1 MEINDGW
8 QSKEVYPDS
17 TAYLAQLTANMQR
30 MRNLSLDYA

>member
-8 QSKEVYPDS
+8 QSGKVYLDLN
-17 TAYLAQLTANMQR
+17 AYLAQLTANMQR